1 MIEFN
6 LLGLRNEINNKESSG
21 DVAVSISAVL
31 LQIEQAEF
39 LLNDSAISDTAL
51 FSASFI
57 ILLREGLEALLVVL
71 VLFTILV
78 RSNKKEAIKYL
89 HFGWAAAL
97 IAGG

>member
-1 MIEFN
+1 M
-6 LLGLRNEINNKESSG
+6 RNEINNKESLG

-71 VLFTILV
+71 VLLPYWFGPIKKKPLYIFIL
-78 RSNKKEAIKYL
+78 
-89 HFGWAAAL
+89 
-97 IAGG
+97 AGQQR